1 MRVTGSTKQNSSN
14 PFILG
19 VSGGSGSG
27 KTYFAHALA
36 NRLGRDKCTII
47 SQDSFYIDQS
57 KRVDHDGGS
66 VNFDHPD
73 AIDFTLLARAIR
85 ELKSNLCTQVPIYDF
100 VTHSRLAKTIP
111 VEPTRL
117 IIIDGILI
125 LHSDVVRCEF
135 HDTIFVD
142 TPEAIRYQRRLDRDV
157 RERGRTPEGVRAQ
170 FLNQVKPMHDAYVE
184 PSKTLARTVISE
196 DAHFHEVLEE
206 AVRRF
211 ASS

>member
-1 MRVTGSTKQNSSN
+1 MTGSTKQSSQA

-57 KRVDHDGGS
+57 KRFDHDGGA

-73 AIDFTLLARAIR
+73 AIDFALLARAIQ
-85 ELKSNLCTQVPIYDF
+85 ELKANLCTQVPIYDF
-100 VTHSRLAKTIP
+100 VTHSRLEKTIP

-125 LHSDVVRCEF
+125 LHSDVVRVEF

-157 RERGRTPEGVRAQ
+157 RERGRTPDGVRAQ
-170 FLNQVKPMHDAYVE
+170 FLNQVKPMHDAFVE
-184 PSKTLARTVISE
+184 PSKRLARTVISE
-196 DAHFHEVLEE
+196 DSHFNEVLEE

-211 ASS
+211 AKS